1 MPLRVIAG
9 KAKGRRL
16 KLVPG
21 GSTRPIMDRVKESL
35 FNIIGP
41 AIIGT
46 NFLDLFSGTG
56 SVGIE
61 ALSRG
66 AEHALLVDMNRNAIK
81 TIRENL
87 RITGLEGQAVVRQA
101 NAFVLLKKAP
111 ARVYDYIYVAPPQ
124 YVDLWWKTLEAL
136 HANPAWIPEGTQ
148 VIVQID
154 PKEMRDITE
163 AFPLLQEVDRR
174 KYGRTLLLFTES
186 VAQPKDN
193 AQDTNG
199 STTA

>member
-21 GSTRPIMDRVKESL
+21 DSTRPIMDRVKESL

-87 RITGLEGQAVVRQA
+87 RITGLEGQAVVRQSD
-101 NAFVLLKKAP
+101 AFVLLKKAP
-111 ARVYDYIYVAPPQ
+111 ARIYDYIYVAPPQ
-124 YVDLWWKTLEAL
+124 YIDLWWKTLKAL

-154 PKEMRDITE
+154 PKEMRDITQT
-163 AFPLLQEVDRR
+163 FPLLQEVDRR
-174 KYGRTLLLFTES
+174 KYGRTLLLFLES
-186 VAQPKDN
+186 IAQPEDN
-193 AQDTNG
+193 AQDKNG
-199 STTA
+199 SMTA